1 MLIKK
6 QARMALL
13 AGLLCLSTSMVQATV
28 RQSCY
33 EALGVVATLAA
44 VYVLNSTILPGH
56 GPAAVLDS
64 GCPDLAI
71 GDRLYLDTVRGA
83 AAAQCPVTDTE
94 FITTVVANEKV
105 AFDDREIV
113 ARYANLRTTLLADRY
128 AFFDGS
134 DRQTERINS
143 RLMMFYTFAR
153 DVQARYGMLAN
164 ELTKLSDADY
174 IARKNVRCELAL
186 LRDELQA
193 YHACRRHGR
202 ACDAVTSTHLW
213 ANYLA
218 PEHDTVQ
225 RYKHLRHWLGDIEV
239 PEENADQVI
248 KSLNRTQTIINN
260 VWRDAS
266 TAVERVRTEVLDGSD
281 DFLVTQMGR
290 MGLGVDAGEVKRLP
304 VECPPGYTPRR
315 SYGKA
320 GKQRFNSGR

>member
-13 AGLLCLSTSMVQATV
+13 SGLLCLAMPITQASVKRTL
-28 RQSCY
+28 Y
-33 EALGVVATLAA
+33 EASGLIAIVALLGSMN
-44 VYVLNSTILPGH
+44 YMMSPGVTS
-56 GPAAVLDS
+56 GVSADLD
-64 GCPDLAI
+64 CPDLAM
-71 GDRLYLDTVRGA
+71 GDRLYLDTVHGA
-83 AAAQCPVTDTE
+83 AVAQCPVTDTE
-94 FITTVVANEKV
+94 FIATVVANERV
-105 AFDDREIV
+105 AFDNSEIV
-113 ARYANLRTTLLADRY
+113 KRYADLRRTLLADRY

-134 DRQTERINS
+134 DKQTERVNS

-153 DVQARYGMLAN
+153 DMQARYNMLEK
-164 ELTKLSDADY
+164 ELIALSDADY

-193 YHACRRHGR
+193 YHNCRRHGR

-225 RYKHLRHWLGDIEV
+225 RYNHLRYWLGDIEV
-239 PEENADQVI
+239 PEENAEQVMG
-248 KSLNRTQTIINN
+248 SLNRTQTIIND

-290 MGLGVDAGEVKRLP
+290 MGLGVGASEVKRLP